1 MAARRA
7 AESRWPRKLTDPANP
22 RPTETGTVPRRNV
35 TDASLPPSVIPSTSA
50 PASRAARGVT
60 KLMCDRPDDERSQQ
74 PAGVRHRGRGGQM
87 LPGVYAQQPLA
98 AEEHGQEGPG
108 AQAWHP

>member
-35 TDASLPPSVIPSTSA
+35 TNASLPPSVIPSTSA
-50 PASRAARGVT
+50 PASRAASGVT
-60 KLMCDRPDDERSQQ
+60 KLMCDRPDDEHSQH
-74 PAGVRHRGRGGQM
+74 PAVAHHRGRRDQKRR
-87 LPGVYAQQPLA
+87 GVYTERPLA
-98 AEEHGQEGPG
+98 AEDDGTDSQGP
-108 AQAWHP
+108 